1 LLGKKSDEMKS
12 SSNSRMMARML
23 RLAAIACVVV
33 NVAAGLA
40 LAVTRGGILGQ
51 VGVPP
56 PAPIYSDLLA
66 VFLVAAGLG
75 FLPAV
80 NGAPHQRTYLWI
92 FGVGVKLVAA
102 SLMANLWFS
111 GLVGWL
117 VAVLAAADAVLA
129 AWVLVGLM
137 GATSTGTPR
146 L

>member
-1 LLGKKSDEMKS
+1 MIT
-12 SSNSRMMARML
+12 RML

-33 NVAAGLA
+33 NVGAGLA

-56 PAPIYSDLLA
+56 PAPLYSDLLA

-80 NGAPHQRTYLWI
+80 NGAPYQRAYLWI

-102 SLMANLWFS
+102 SLLANLWFS

-117 VAVLAAADAVLA
+117 VAVAAAIDAALAAL
-129 AWVLVGLM
+129 VLVGLM
-137 GATSTGTPR
+137 GATSTAKAS
-146 L
+146 

>member
-1 LLGKKSDEMKS
+1 
-12 SSNSRMMARML
+12 ML

-33 NVAAGLA
+33 NVGAGLA

-56 PAPIYSDLLA
+56 PAPLYSDLLA
-66 VFLVAAGLG
+66 VFLVASGLG
-75 FLPAV
+75 FVPAV
-80 NGAPHQRTYLWI
+80 NGTPHQRAYLWV

-117 VAVLAAADAVLA
+117 VAVLAAADAALA
-129 AWVLVGLM
+129 ALVLIALM
-137 GATSTGTPR
+137 SATSTAKR
-146 L
+146 